1 MTGAAEGGTA
11 GPRRYD
17 VIVGTGGIG
26 SGISLR
32 LEGDHLLGRE
42 ESRPVSLLDARDYCK
57 LHIVFHYLRVLVGDR
72 ARVLPVGKVG
82 DDAAGSQLLDEMQQ
96 IGLDLRHV
104 TVAPNRDTLYSV
116 AFSYPNGEGGNLT
129 TIRSASNDVV
139 SADIRATQ
147 TELAPLAGQGMVVA
161 LPEVPLATRLELL
174 RMGGELGFLRVAT
187 LVSSEAAAVSSSGML
202 TDIDLLVLNADEAA
216 AFTGGNDRSG
226 ADLVRHS
233 IERLLAVNDR
243 LSIVITAGVSGSWS
257 WNGDT
262 TQHVPAVLAPVRST
276 AGAGDAHLAGILS
289 GLTLGASLHEANRFA
304 SLISSMKVGSPHTI
318 NPEIS
323 WATVRSTAA
332 EIGFPLPAGPAWRRN
347 GDL

>member
-1 MTGAAEGGTA
+1 
-11 GPRRYD
+11 
-17 VIVGTGGIG
+17 
-26 SGISLR
+26 
-32 LEGDHLLGRE
+32 
-42 ESRPVSLLDARDYCK
+42 
-57 LHIVFHYLRVLVGDR
+57 
-72 ARVLPVGKVG
+72 
-82 DDAAGSQLLDEMQQ
+82 
-96 IGLDLRHV
+96 
-104 TVAPNRDTLYSV
+104 
-116 AFSYPNGEGGNLT
+116 
-129 TIRSASNDVV
+129 
-139 SADIRATQ
+139 
-147 TELAPLAGQGMVVA
+147 
-161 LPEVPLATRLELL
+161 
-174 RMGGELGFLRVAT
+174 
-187 LVSSEAAAVSSSGML
+187 ML

-276 AGAGDAHLAGILS
+276 AGAGDAHHAGILS

-332 EIGFPLPAGPAWRRN
+332 EIGFPLPAGSAWPPN
-347 GDL
+347 GDQ